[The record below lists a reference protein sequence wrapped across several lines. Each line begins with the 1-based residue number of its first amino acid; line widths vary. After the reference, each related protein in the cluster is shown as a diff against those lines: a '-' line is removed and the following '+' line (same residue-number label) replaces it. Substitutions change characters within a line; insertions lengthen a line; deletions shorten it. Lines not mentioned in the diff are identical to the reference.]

1 MMQTPTQPFSE
12 DRLDRAREGVS
23 PDTPLSPIGHQNPL
37 SFKTARTLAVMI
49 AVLSLPY
56 ASPRLG
62 ALRVVQAPWEKDVT
76 ASDGTVPEPPIVPP
90 PVLTLGDTAVKP
102 STNEATVTNALPA
115 SVPTSAIGTAANPA
129 PSELALLAKLP
140 APVTIE
146 DPTGHAMDAFYAQLA
161 RTTKKEPGAV
171 TRVLHYGDSI
181 VTGDYISGTI
191 RRRLQGRFGDS
202 GHGFIL
208 IANPIDW
215 YFHNDV
221 VHKASEGWYSSRV
234 VGPLTKDGIYGLGG
248 ATFHT
253 TGNASATFGTTEKG
267 EFGRNVSHF
276 DVYYL
281 EHESGGKFEI
291 SIDGKVVET
300 FVTKGPAKVSRIK
313 SVNVPDGPA
322 TLVLRAAGGGDTRL
336 FGVALERDA
345 PGVQVDALGLAGGRA
360 ALWETMD
367 AGHWSEQMAL
377 RKPSLIVV
385 QYGTNESEVGSGGEA
400 YEKALGTFLDRLK
413 AAAPMASILIA
424 SPVDRAEKTDKGD
437 YKTKEI
443 IVKIVNAQRRIALAH
458 GVAFWNTFEAMGG
471 RGTVR
476 RWLFTKP
483 NLYNW
488 DYTHPTTQ
496 GAEVIGD
503 LVVGA
508 LMTGYEGYAST
519 HPEAPKL
526 PQTK

>member
-1 MMQTPTQPFSE
+1 M
-12 DRLDRAREGVS
+12 LVA
-23 PDTPLSPIGHQNPL
+23 
-37 SFKTARTLAVMI
+37 LA
-49 AVLSLPY
+49 LPY
-56 ASPRLG
+56 ASPRLR
-62 ALRVVQAPWEKDVT
+62 ALRVVAAPWEHEP
-76 ASDGTVPEPPIVPP
+76 DGVGSNGPGPETPVVPP
-90 PVLTLGDTAVKP
+90 PVLTEGDTAVKP
-102 STNEATVTNALPA
+102 STNEATITNALPA
-115 SVPTSAIGTAANPA
+115 APAGAGAPVGGGGASVNSPPA
-129 PSELALLAKLP
+129 SELAAMAKLP
-140 APVTIE
+140 APLVIE
-146 DPTGHAMDAFYAQLA
+146 DPTGHALDAFYAQLA
-161 RTTKKEPGAV
+161 RTIKKEPGAV

-181 VTGDYISGTI
+181 ITGDYISGTI

-208 IANPIDW
+208 IANPVDW

-221 VHKASEGWYSSRV
+221 IHKASEGWYSSKV
-234 VGPLTKDGIYGLGG
+234 VGPLTKDGLYGLGG

-253 TGNASATFGTTEKG
+253 TGTASATFGTTLHS
-267 EFGRNVSHF
+267 EFGGKVSHF

-281 EHESGGKFEI
+281 EHEWGGKLEI
-291 SIDGKVVET
+291 SVDGKVVET
-300 FVTKGPAKVSRIK
+300 MLTKGPTKVSRVK
-313 SVNVPDGPA
+313 TVTVPDGTA
-322 TLVLRAAGGGDTRL
+322 SLVLRAAGGGDTRL

-360 ALWETMD
+360 ALWETMET
-367 AGHWSEQMAL
+367 AHWAEQMAF
-377 RKPSLIVV
+377 RKPSLIIV

-400 YEKALGTFLDRLK
+400 YEKSLGTYLDHLK
-413 AAAPMASILIA
+413 AAAPMASILVA

-437 YKTKEI
+437 FRTKDI
-443 IVKIVNAQRRIALAH
+443 IVKIVEAQHRVALAH

-508 LMTGYEGYAST
+508 LTTGYEGYAAK

-526 PQTK
+526 PPAP